1 MVALATAVI
10 AGFFAAFAVAN
21 AQATAVTSRMSP
33 GDSGEQVSALQT
45 FLAADTSVYPE
56 GLVTGFYGPLTTSA
70 VQRYQCKYGIVCEG
84 DVATTGYGRVGPA
97 TLAKIEL
104 QQGTNTG
111 NGTNFPPGGIDT
123 YAPLIGKPVVA
134 TTSSTATVTWSTN
147 EPMTGRVMY
156 ATSWPFLFA
165 SASYLGT
172 TAGYSQTASA
182 TITGLQPNTTYYFVP
197 ESVDTSGNL
206 QWSFGNSFRTNP

>member
-111 NGTNFPPGGIDT
+111 NGTNFPPGGFDI
-123 YAPLIGKPVVA
+123 YAPIIGKPVVA